1 MEDGAGGRRRDS
13 TLLRRGFSSIELSAL
28 GCKLDEV

>member
-13 TLLRRGFSSIELSAL
+13 TLLRHGFSSIVYISARL
-28 GCKLDEV
+28 QA